1 MEHWHHTTFWRK
13 VRELADVFVAHDFL
27 DDREDL
33 FYLHRHE
40 VYDALYD
47 LLIGWATGTP
57 SRGEVYWRPIVARR
71 RRIRDALC
79 AWTPPPALGTP
90 PSVVTEPITIMLW
103 GITEKTIEE
112 WLGVDPA
119 ERSDVL
125 RGVPASAGK
134 VDGAGPRDYPLR
146 GPLPRGR
153 GRDPDLPHH
162 RAELGARLLLFP
174 RIAAAVSDVGGMM
187 AHTAII
193 SREYGLP
200 AVVGVGF
207 ATATIRTGDRIEVDG
222 NEGTVTV
229 LERAPA

>member
-1 MEHWHHTTFWRK
+1 M
-13 VRELADVFVAHDFL
+13 FVAHDFF
-27 DDREDL
+27 DDREDF

-57 SRGEVYWRPIVARR
+57 PRGEVYWRPIVARR
-71 RRIRDALC
+71 RRIRDSLR

-119 ERSDVL
+119 ESSDVL

-134 VDGAGPRDYPLR
+134 VR
-146 GPLPRGR
+146 GPARVITR
-153 GRDPDLPHH
+153 TEDLYDIQ
-162 RAELGARLLLFP
+162 EGEILVC
-174 RIAAAVSDVGGMM
+174 RITAPSWAAVFSRIGAAVSDVGGMM

-207 ATATIRTGDRIEVDG
+207 ATATIRTGDRVEVDG
-222 NEGTVTV
+222 NEGIVTV
-229 LERAPA
+229 LERAAT